1 MEKADRLETIRA
13 GIHFVLAT
21 SKGEEFTEIRAILTY
36 WIQSVAL
43 KRSGIMDTHLPLVNN
58 LKEVGSMLEENMK
71 KWREMVYN
79 EGRKGG
85 LDYERTFIPP
95 RGRVSDS

>member
-1 MEKADRLETIRA
+1 MLRPIIKLEKADRLETIRA

-21 SKGEEFTEIRAILTY
+21 SKREEFTEIRDILTY

-43 KRSGIMDTHLPLVNN
+43 KRLGIMDPHLRLVNN
-58 LKEVGSMLEENMK
+58 LMEVGSMLEENMK

-79 EGRKGG
+79 EGVNEGKKDGII
-85 LDYERTFIPP
+85 ETH
-95 RGRVSDS
+95 